1 MNRRIDENK
10 PLFTI
15 RAAAEIL
22 DIKPRMLR
30 LYEERGLITPSR
42 TEGNHRLYALKDIDL
57 LAYIQYLTCV
67 KRVNAAGVVEIQKLL
82 GKLDNKTKDAFMEEI
97 DREIKS
103 LPQKEK
109 KAYSGEDTALTNAVF
124 NETLEFTGKVIRRR
138 KGKLK
143 TQTDASG
150 A

>member
-1 MNRRIDENK
+1 MSRQIDENK

-15 RAAAEIL
+15 RAVAEIL

-57 LAYIQYLTCV
+57 LGYIQYLTCV

-82 GKLDNKTKDAFMEEI
+82 GKLNDSTRKAFMEEI
-97 DREIKS
+97 EMEIKS
-103 LPQKEK
+103 LPQREK
-109 KAYSGEDTALTNAVF
+109 KAYSGEDLELTDAVYK
-124 NETLEFTGKVIRRR
+124 ETVEFTDTVSR
-138 KGKLK
+138 KRKRK
-143 TQTDASG
+143 NVQDSERKI
-150 A
+150 